1 MSSKD
6 SPSLAKVL
14 KTAAHNVTGER
25 VIGSPEFDRQYA
37 TSRITSGLGPSVNQ
51 KTAQGNN
58 TVTTAPNFYSP
69 FLTPSSFQIPNARRE
84 VYLWANWWRNN
95 EPKISAAINFYTN
108 YPFSGWKLE
117 CSSSYVKDYFEKL
130 TQRLNFQKW
139 LPEISK
145 VYHLLGDSFV
155 LLSID
160 CEHCHGSNWD
170 EDKNED
176 CKHDGASWR
185 SSLSWL

>member
-25 VIGSPEFDRQYA
+25 VLGSAEFDRQYA
-37 TSRITSGLGPSVNQ
+37 NSRITSGLGPSVNQ
-51 KTAQGNN
+51 KTASGGNN
-58 TVTTAPNFYSP
+58 TMTTAPNFYSP

-130 TQRLNFQKW
+130 TQRLNFQK
-139 LPEISK
+139 
-145 VYHLLGDSFV
+145 
-155 LLSID
+155 
-160 CEHCHGSNWD
+160 
-170 EDKNED
+170 
-176 CKHDGASWR
+176 
-185 SSLSWL
+185 